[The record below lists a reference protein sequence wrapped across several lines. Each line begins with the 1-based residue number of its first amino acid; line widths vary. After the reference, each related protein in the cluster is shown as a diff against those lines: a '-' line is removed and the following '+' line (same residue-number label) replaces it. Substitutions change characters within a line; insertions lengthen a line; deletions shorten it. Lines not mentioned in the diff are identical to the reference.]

1 MNTAQGNWSQVGGI
15 LVPTLAPASWQNV
28 EVVPGYRIS
37 FQLLSRCIVLS
48 TPMGIASVASV
59 NRVYELRN
67 RFLLETIGEQ
77 SPFIEIRDFRHIPGL
92 PESGARKRQVE
103 LHYLDAL
110 RCKGFIAL
118 NLNPMIQTMVRVGL
132 FLMNSPFP
140 YRIEKEIEDG
150 VREAL
155 VLEQNLPNTIQ
166 ENHSSRIHLDS
177 WKCIDQDFCAEGF
190 VIAPSIF
197 LIRGSGTLRESG
209 VQPLME
215 LQESIMESGALDLTN
230 YYRILDF
237 SNMRGTEWST
247 RLRLVR
253 EMTSLFDRLGHPQF
267 SYVCGANAWIRAVVW
282 VFFSAFRGKLAF
294 VVSEQDALLRIRNK
308 DLFPIPKNTA
318 NSTNVVVPE
327 DPEVRQLVQD
337 IAQISWKSIDSPLPT
352 VPASHRFYSVY
363 EAIRLVALDIREVS
377 DVSKLDQERIAQVQ
391 SSLDA
396 ASKMRT
402 ELLRVA
408 NHEIRTP
415 LNGLVGILE
424 LLESYPHTVENQS
437 YIATA
442 RRCTEDLQ
450 SILAKLLDFSSIEAG
465 RFKLNSQPFVPHSIM
480 SKLEYRHR
488 PILQNRGISLHCIE
502 SGAMQCELLGDASRI
517 EQILDIYL
525 YNASKFTASGSV
537 ELRADAVLEGELVRV
552 CFQVEDTGMGIRPE
566 DLDKVFEPF
575 GRGDYGFA
583 KQFGSIGLGLTI
595 AKQIAEVLG
604 GKLSAKSE
612 IGKGSNFTLEL
623 ALPIAKR

>member
-1 MNTAQGNWSQVGGI
+1 MNSAQGNWSQVGGI
-15 LVPTLAPASWQNV
+15 LVPTHAPASWQNV

-37 FQLLSRCIVLS
+37 FQLLSRCIVLT

-77 SPFIEIRDFRHIPGL
+77 APFIEIRDFRHIPGL

-110 RCKGFIAL
+110 RCKGFVAL
-118 NLNPMIQTMVRVGL
+118 NLNPMMQTMIRVGL

-140 YRIEKEIEDG
+140 YRIEKGIEEAL
-150 VREAL
+150 REAL
-155 VLEQNLPNTIQ
+155 VLEQNLPNPIQ
-166 ENHSSRIHLDS
+166 EEHAQRIHLDS
-177 WKCIDQDFCAEGF
+177 WECRDQDFHAEGS

-197 LIRGSGTLRESG
+197 LVRGSGTLRESSIKSLIAM
-209 VQPLME
+209 QDR
-215 LQESIMESGALDLTN
+215 IMESGALDLSN

-237 SNMRGTEWST
+237 SAMHGTEWST
-247 RLRLVR
+247 RLKLVR
-253 EMTSLFDRLGHPQF
+253 EMTDLFDRYGYPKF
-267 SYVCGANAWIRAVVW
+267 SYLCGANAWIRAVVW
-282 VFFSAFRGKLAF
+282 VFFAAFRSKFTF
-294 VVSEQDALLRIRNK
+294 VVSEQDALLRIRNREV
-308 DLFPIPKNTA
+308 FPISGNDTKPSKPT
-318 NSTNVVVPE
+318 VPE
-327 DPEVRQLVQD
+327 DPDVRQLVQD
-337 IAQISWKSIDSPLPT
+337 IAQISWKSMESPLPT
-352 VPASHRFYSVY
+352 VPESHRFYSVY

-377 DVSKLDQERIAQVQ
+377 ESSKLDRERVAQVQ

-437 YIATA
+437 YLATA

-450 SILAKLLDFSSIEAG
+450 GILAKLLDFSSIEAG
-465 RFKLNSQPFVPHSIM
+465 RFKLNSEPFVPHSIM

-488 PILQNRGISLHCIE
+488 PILQNRGVSLRCVE
-502 SGAMQCELLGDASRI
+502 SGAMQWELLGDATRI

-537 ELRADAVLEGELVRV
+537 ELRAHAEIEGEIVQIS
-552 CFQVEDTGMGIRPE
+552 FHVEDTGMGIRPE

-604 GKLSAKSE
+604 AKLSAKSE
-612 IGKGSNFTLEL
+612 IGKGSSFTLQL